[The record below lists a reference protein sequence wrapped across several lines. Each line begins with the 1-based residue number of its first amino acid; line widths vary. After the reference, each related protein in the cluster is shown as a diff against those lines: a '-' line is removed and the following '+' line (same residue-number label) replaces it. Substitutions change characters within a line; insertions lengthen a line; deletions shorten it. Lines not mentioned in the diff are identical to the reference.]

1 MSNPAD
7 DKLKGVQRLAR
18 YSCMHA
24 SMTQSLLIR
33 MSTITEAIELARA
46 TGLTASQ
53 ALYNAQMIRTHSLLL
68 RTAQREGYI
77 IGGRQVSDHDLVTM
91 HRIHSVLCFLE
102 TSFVCV
108 CQQDLNDKWIFPK
121 LEYASLSVLDP
132 TFPVSH

>member
-1 MSNPAD
+1 
-7 DKLKGVQRLAR
+7 
-18 YSCMHA
+18 MHV

-77 IGGRQVSDHDLVTM
+77 IGGRQVGDGQMTCNVSL
-91 HRIHSVLCFLE
+91 LC
-102 TSFVCV
+102 C
-108 CQQDLNDKWIFPK
+108 
-121 LEYASLSVLDP
+121 LS
-132 TFPVSH
+132 